1 MDPKTSLQQRPYEL
15 DDSVRSRAAIGLVVL
30 ATDHVIEHEFRKI
43 LNLPG
48 VGLYQSRIL
57 NEPSINAETL
67 SAMENRLEDSVRVI
81 LPGMP
86 LDVIAYG
93 CTSASMVIG
102 PPRVK
107 ALCQNAKPGVRVTNP
122 FTAAVE
128 ALRELA
134 VSRMALLTPYRDE
147 LNLQMRGLFEKE
159 GIEVPAMASNRD
171 SMYSP
176 HRMGG

>member
-1 MDPKTSLQQRPYEL
+1 MDPKISLQQRPYEL

-57 NEPSINAETL
+57 NEPSINTETL
-67 SAMENRLEDSVRVI
+67 SAMESRLEDSVKVI

-102 PPRVK
+102 PAGRSPLSKCQTRGPRDQS
-107 ALCQNAKPGVRVTNP
+107 LH
-122 FTAAVE
+122 AAVE
-128 ALRELA
+128 ALRN
-134 VSRMALLTPYRDE
+134 SSLTD
-147 LNLQMRGLFEKE
+147 G
-159 GIEVPAMASNRD
+159 PAHSLPGRT
-171 SMYSP
+171 
-176 HRMGG
+176 

>member
-1 MDPKTSLQQRPYEL
+1 MDTKTSLKQRLYEL

-57 NEPSINAETL
+57 NELSINAETL
-67 SAMENRLEDSVRVI
+67 SAMESRLEDSVRVI

-93 CTSASMVIG
+93 CTSASMVIS
-102 PPRVK
+102 
-107 ALCQNAKPGVRVTNP
+107 N
-122 FTAAVE
+122 
-128 ALRELA
+128 
-134 VSRMALLTPYRDE
+134 M
-147 LNLQMRGLFEKE
+147 
-159 GIEVPAMASNRD
+159 PA
-171 SMYSP
+171 
-176 HRMGG
+176 

>member
-1 MDPKTSLQQRPYEL
+1 MDSKTSLQQRPYEL

-67 SAMENRLEDSVRVI
+67 AAMESRLEDSVRVI

-102 PPRVK
+102 PPRVET
-107 ALCQNAKPGVRVTNP
+107 L
-122 FTAAVE
+122 
-128 ALRELA
+128 
-134 VSRMALLTPYRDE
+134 
-147 LNLQMRGLFEKE
+147 
-159 GIEVPAMASNRD
+159 
-171 SMYSP
+171 
-176 HRMGG
+176 

>member
-1 MDPKTSLQQRPYEL
+1 MDIKTSLQQRPYEL

-43 LNLPG
+43 LNLTG

-67 SAMENRLEDSVRVI
+67 SAMESRLEDSVRVI

-102 PPRVK
+102 PPRVE
-107 ALCQNAKPGVRVTNP
+107 ALSQNARATVVRVAWLYHTILCTLSAAAVPHETSNNSSIASVSQPGCFSRTRP
-122 FTAAVE
+122 FTQA
-128 ALRELA
+128 
-134 VSRMALLTPYRDE
+134 
-147 LNLQMRGLFEKE
+147 
-159 GIEVPAMASNRD
+159 
-171 SMYSP
+171 
-176 HRMGG
+176 

>member
-1 MDPKTSLQQRPYEL
+1 MDPKISLQQRPYQL

-67 SAMENRLEDSVRVI
+67 SAMESRLEDSVRVI

-102 PPRVK
+102 PARVE

-128 ALRELA
+128 ALRRLD
-134 VSRMALLTPYRDE
+134 VSRMALLTPYRYE
-147 LNLQMRGLFEKE
+147 LNLQMRCLF
-159 GIEVPAMASNRD
+159 
-171 SMYSP
+171 
-176 HRMGG
+176 